1 MAFTKIDDFS
11 SMHLDVLREIGNI
24 GSGSAATAL
33 ASLLNTVVD
42 IEVPVISLISYDQVA
57 EYLGGK
63 DTRAL
68 GMVVDLEGDVHGC
81 MLEVVHQDFASTLIN
96 TFYQKNINS
105 LDEIDDMDISVIR
118 EMSNITT
125 AAYVNSIATM
135 TQLFI
140 NIGPPDSYCD
150 FVSNLVAIPA
160 EKLSRKYDEPVLY
173 IDEKLHIGDSEINSG
188 LILVLDSDSIQ
199 VLFKKLGMPYE

>member
-1 MAFTKIDDFS
+1 MAFKRLDEFS

-24 GSGSAATAL
+24 GSGNAATAL

-42 IEVPVISLISYDQVA
+42 IEVPVITLVSYDQIA

-63 DTRAL
+63 NTKAL
-68 GMVVDLEGDVHGC
+68 GMTVGLEGDIRGC
-81 MLEVVHQDFASTLIN
+81 MLEVVHLSFVQKLIN
-96 TFYQKNINS
+96 TFYPKEVHDLSAI
-105 LDEIDDMDISVIR
+105 DEMDLSVVR

-135 TQLFI
+135 TQLYI
-140 NIGPPDSYCD
+140 NIQPPDSYCD
-150 FVSNLVAIPA
+150 TVSNLVAIPA
-160 EKLSRKYDEPVLY
+160 EKLSRSFDEPVLY
-173 IDEKLHIGDSEINSG
+173 IDEKLHVGDTEINSG
-188 LILVLDSDSIQ
+188 LILVLDSQSIQ

>member
-24 GSGSAATAL
+24 GSGNAATAL

-42 IEVPVISLISYDQVA
+42 IEVPVISLISYEKVA

-63 DTRAL
+63 DTKAL
-68 GMVVDLEGDVHGC
+68 GMTVELEGDVHGC
-81 MLEVVHQDFASTLIN
+81 MLEVVHYEFANKLIN
-96 TFYQKNINS
+96 TFYPKELAT
-105 LDEIDDMDISVIR
+105 LDDVDDMDLSVVR

-125 AAYVNSIATM
+125 AAYINSIAAM

-140 NIGPPDSYCD
+140 NIQPPDSYLD
-150 FVSNLVAIPA
+150 SVSNLVAIPA
-160 EKLSRKYDEPVLY
+160 EKLSRDYNEPVLY
-173 IDEKLHIGDSEINSG
+173 IDEKLHIGDTEMKSG
-188 LILVLDSDSIQ
+188 LILVLDSNSIQ
-199 VLFKKLGMPYE
+199 ILFKKLGMPYE